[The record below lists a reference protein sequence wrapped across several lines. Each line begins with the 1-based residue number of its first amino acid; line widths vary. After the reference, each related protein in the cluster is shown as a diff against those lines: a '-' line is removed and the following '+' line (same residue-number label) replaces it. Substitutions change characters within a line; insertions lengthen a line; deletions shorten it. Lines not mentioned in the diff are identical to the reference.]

1 MPVHINDNIT
11 LYIDNNEF
19 DFYPNISRVAMQQ
32 IWMSYGFVGAREY
45 RWARFVRVYQNCV
58 IFPLSYRPIGK
69 AHEFR
74 IIE

>member
-11 LYIDNNEF
+11 LHINNNEF
-19 DFYPNISRVAMQQ
+19 DFYSDTSRVSMKP
-32 IWMSYGFVGAREY
+32 IWMAYGFVDIREY
-45 RWARFVRVYQNCV
+45 RWVRFVRVYQNCV

-69 AHEFR
+69 VYEFR